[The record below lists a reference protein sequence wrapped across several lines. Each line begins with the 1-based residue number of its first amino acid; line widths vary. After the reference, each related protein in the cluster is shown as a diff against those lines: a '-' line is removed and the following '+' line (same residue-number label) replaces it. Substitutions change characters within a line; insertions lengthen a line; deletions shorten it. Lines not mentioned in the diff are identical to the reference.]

1 MVSFKEKFILWFLKV
16 AEWFTFERSF
26 KILVFVTVINMF
38 FYGSLLIQVSSTQKV
53 SRETGQGNRSIL
65 ESIEDATSSEAQKK
79 QTELINFVID
89 RVDCNNQAALQRTID
104 VLVDRGIL
112 KPGEVKA
119 ITKAC
124 EDQVFQNKT

>member
-1 MVSFKEKFILWFLKV
+1 MKKIRSWILKF

-53 SRETGQGNRSIL
+53 SRDTGKGNRAIL
-65 ESIEDATSSEAQKK
+65 ESIEAATSPEAQEK

-104 VLVDRGIL
+104 VLVERNIL
-112 KPGEVKA
+112 EPGEVKA

-124 EDQVFQNKT
+124 EEQMLDD